1 MTLGPKSIA
10 IDILEIAEV
19 NLLNS
24 ILKIRPRDVH
34 KQVLPE
40 FNTITWILGH
50 CMAHFHMVLCDT
62 CQGKEMFSEEIAH
75 HFRYGTTKEE
85 IAETGTP
92 LTFSQL
98 IDDYL
103 RISADGFSHLDSL
116 KDEDFEKI
124 IFPQIGETL
133 LQSIERIS
141 FHFMGHM
148 GQIVLLR
155 RALGNPG
162 PSFVGGA
169 QKASRQKMRE
179 EWTSWWSDNKGDFK
193 I

>member
-1 MTLGPKSIA
+1 MTINPKKIA

-19 NLLNS
+19 NLLYSLLN
-24 ILKIRPRDVH
+24 IHPEDVH

-62 CQGKEMFSEEIAH
+62 CQGKELFSEEIVH
-75 HFRYGTTKEE
+75 YFRYGTTKEE
-85 IAETGTP
+85 IAETVAP

-98 IDDYL
+98 IDEYI
-103 RISADGFSHLDSL
+103 RISEVGFSYLQTLEDI
-116 KDEDFEKI
+116 DFEKV
-124 IFPQIGETL
+124 IFTEIDETL
-133 LQSIERIS
+133 LQSIERIA

-169 QKASRQKMRE
+169 HESGRNKMRD
-179 EWTSWWSDNKGDFK
+179 EWRAWWSDNKGNF
-193 I
+193 